1 MVNVIRRA
9 VSVVVVIVVG
19 LVWLYLPSFAFSHVA
34 PRRAAPRHAA
44 PRRAAPARATAA
56 PHRPAAWSAHERA
69 LLAAGML
76 STRR

>member
-9 VSVVVVIVVG
+9 VNVVVVIVVG

-34 PRRAAPRHAA
+34 PRHVAPRHAA
-44 PRRAAPARATAA
+44 PAHAAVA
-56 PHRPAAWSAHERA
+56 PHSPAVWSAHERA
-69 LLAAGML
+69 LLAARML

>member
-9 VSVVVVIVVG
+9 VNVVVVIVVG

-34 PRRAAPRHAA
+34 PRHVAPRHAAPRHAA
-44 PRRAAPARATAA
+44 PAHAAVA
-56 PHRPAAWSAHERA
+56 PHSPAAWSAHERA
-69 LLAAGML
+69 LLAARML